1 MLRLLRMLRLL
12 GMIDEFYDT
21 KGEIASG
28 ILLVT
33 TVRRIIEPAM
43 RWWVKTC
50 FVLHP
55 GTPAHPHTR
64 AYLCTPPEPVPASR
78 IRSPIDAS
86 ISMCVR

>member
-50 FVLHP
+50 FILHP

-64 AYLCTPPEPVPASR
+64 AYLCTPP
-78 IRSPIDAS
+78 
-86 ISMCVR
+86 